1 MKRLMLTNCFV
12 RFFKIKIDMSFIF
25 EIIDISIM
33 RSVLRLVPITNIK
46 DIVDYNQYLL
56 VKGKDKDLMKQ
67 IPKHHN

>member
-56 VKGKDKDLMKQ
+56 VKGKDK
-67 IPKHHN
+67 IS